1 MEEATMDISWRTV
14 QVFLDEDGVCEVDVD
29 SENNT
34 KVRCSCMAFSRL
46 ARCKHAKFVKDK
58 MSNNNGHY
66 AIQIPVNVDD
76 ALAAEAIK
84 TSEGFREFV
93 IKYGKVEVI
102 D

>member
-1 MEEATMDISWRTV
+1 M
-14 QVFLDEDGVCEVDVD
+14 F
-29 SENNT
+29 
-34 KVRCSCMAFSRL
+34 
-46 ARCKHAKFVKDK
+46 
-58 MSNNNGHY
+58 NNNGHY